1 MTTYGH
7 TFTLTS
13 MCQPKQQGVLAA
25 EILREV
31 TDETAARKTKA
42 LWAFREHDKGKENI
56 FVSLPVSE
64 KCMSLTSNLQGKL
77 QPESQDR

>member
-7 TFTLTS
+7 ACTLTS
-13 MCQPKQQGVLAA
+13 VCQPKQQGVLAA

-42 LWAFREHDKGKENI
+42 LWAFGEPDKGKENI
-56 FVSLPVSE
+56 FVLLPVSE
-64 KCMSLTSNLQGKL
+64 KFMFLTSNLQGKL
-77 QPESQDR
+77 QPQSQDR